1 MDLLA
6 VTHFLNGF
14 LMIGIPILLGI
25 YLTSRFRLG
34 WKYWLI
40 GGVVFIISQVFHIP
54 FNLLVLNPVLL
65 QIQQVM
71 PEVLGLLVVS
81 VLLGLSAGIFESS
94 ARYFMYRWWIKD
106 ARTWRVGVLSG
117 AGHGGIESILLGVLV
132 LLTYFNMVAYRN
144 IDLGSLNLIPE
155 RLSLVSQQLDQYWN
169 LPWYDSL
176 FGALERMFTIP
187 FHIAASVLVLQVFT
201 HSPGKQQFRWLVY
214 AILLHTLMD
223 ASAVF
228 ISNQWGIYLAE
239 LFLGLMAIFDI
250 FIIFALRQPE
260 PITAPN
266 EVPYVPTLPPAFTP
280 GPVQETSENLE
291 NTRYQ

>member
-1 MDLLA
+1 VLA

-14 LMIGIPILLGI
+14 LMIGIPILLGF
-25 YLTSRFRLG
+25 YLTSRLKVG

-40 GGVVFIISQVFHIP
+40 GAAVFILSQVFHIP
-54 FNLLVLNPVLL
+54 FNLLVLNPALQ
-65 QIQQVM
+65 QIQQNL
-71 PEVLGLLVVS
+71 PETIGLLVVS
-81 VLLGLSAGIFESS
+81 VLLGLSAGVFESS
-94 ARYFMYRWWIKD
+94 ARYFMFRWWIKD
-106 ARTWRVGVLSG
+106 ARTWRVGVVSG
-117 AGHGGIESILLGVLV
+117 AGHGGIESILLGGLV
-132 LLTYFNMVAYRN
+132 LLAYLNMMAYRN
-144 IDLGSLNLIPE
+144 IELDSLNLIPE
-155 RLSLVSQQLDQYWN
+155 RLSLLSQQLEQYWN
-169 LPWYDSL
+169 LPWYDTL

-201 HSPGKQQFRWLVY
+201 RSPGRQQFRWLMY

-239 LFLGLMAIFDI
+239 AFLGLMAIFDI

-260 PITAPN
+260 PVTPPS
-266 EVPYVPTLPPAFTP
+266 EVALIPPIPPAFTP
-280 GPVQETSENLE
+280 QPMQETSENLE